1 MVRRLCGELSSLL
14 LVAWRNSDGGSCLE
28 KGSWLRPAPTGLLC
42 GYTGREKGL
51 KGNRNQRNSLS
62 TMEHGKVGDW
72 GRPVSISREFGKSIE
87 WLLTG

>member
-1 MVRRLCGELSSLL
+1 VVRRLCGELSSLL
-14 LVAWRNSDGGSCLE
+14 LVAWRTSDGGSCPE

-62 TMEHGKVGDW
+62 TMEHGKVEIGADRFRSVVSL
-72 GRPVSISREFGKSIE
+72 GRV
-87 WLLTG
+87 LLTS